1 MMTTISRVLT
11 LCGVALAS
19 ACARPPIP
27 YQEPVP
33 VRPVRG
39 SVAVSQTLSLLDA
52 SGSQEAA
59 FADGKAAL
67 ESLVAAMP
75 EGSYEAGVLVFGGFD
90 RETTGMVPFDRTKL
104 AGAAREASFLEGST
118 PIYAVLENE
127 LSSALRRDSGK
138 AAVVLISDGLATDY
152 AGRSGVDERTLAAA
166 RTLVQDRAGET
177 CFHTVGLGDDA
188 AGQAFLRALAET
200 SACGSHR
207 SVASLRDAAAFQA
220 LAREVYLGGAAPR
233 PEPRSIPAP
242 VDTDGDGVF
251 DSVDACPGTLR
262 NAPVDERG
270 CWTLQDLRFAVNGD
284 TIEGD
289 FTDSLQEAIRVLSAN
304 PDVRVRIDGHTDSD
318 GPAAYNQDL
327 SERRARAVRDYLVE
341 QGGLDASRFEVKG
354 FGESRPAVPNDSPAQ
369 KRRNRRVE
377 LTLLQ

>member
-1 MMTTISRVLT
+1 MTTFSRVLV
-11 LCGVALAS
+11 LCGLALAT
-19 ACARPPIP
+19 ACARSPIP

-39 SVAVSQTLSLLDA
+39 SVAVSQTMSLLDA
-52 SGSQEAA
+52 SGSQEEL
-59 FADGKAAL
+59 FAGGKAAL

-75 EGSYEAGVLVFGGFD
+75 EGTYEAGLLVFGGFE
-90 RETTGMVPFDRTKL
+90 RETTGMMPFDRAKL
-104 AGAAREASFLEGST
+104 AGAARDANFIEGST

-152 AGRSGVDERTLAAA
+152 AGRSGVDERTVAAA
-166 RTLVQDRAGET
+166 RALVQDRSGET
-177 CFHTVGLGDDA
+177 CFHTVGLGNDA
-188 AGQAFLRALAET
+188 AGQALLRALAET
-200 SACGSHR
+200 SSCGSHR
-207 SVASLRDAAAFQA
+207 SVASLRDASAIQAF
-220 LAREVYLGGAAPR
+220 AREVYLGGAAPR
-233 PEPRSIPAP
+233 PAPRTRPAP

-262 NAPVDERG
+262 RAPVDERG

-289 FTDSLQEAIRVLSAN
+289 FTGSLEEAIRVLVAN

-318 GPAAYNQDL
+318 GSAAYNQDL
-327 SERRARAVRDYLVE
+327 SERRAQAVRDYFVE
-341 QGGLDASRFEVKG
+341 QGGLDASRFTVKG

-377 LTLLQ
+377 LTLLE

>member
-1 MMTTISRVLT
+1 MTLFSRILVL
-11 LCGVALAS
+11 CAAALAS

-39 SVAVSQTLSLLDA
+39 TVAVSQTMSLLDA
-52 SGSQEAA
+52 SGSQESA
-59 FADGKAAL
+59 FAEGKAAL

-75 EGSYEAGVLVFGGFD
+75 EGSYEAGLVVFGGFD
-90 RETTGMVPFDRTKL
+90 RESTGLMPFDRTKL

-138 AAVVLISDGLATDY
+138 AAVVLVSDGLATDY

-166 RTLVQDRAGET
+166 RTLVQDRPGET
-177 CFHTVGLGDDA
+177 CFHTIGLGDDA
-188 AGQAFLRALAET
+188 AGQALLRSLAET
-200 SACGSHR
+200 SSCGSHR
-207 SVASLRDAAAFQA
+207 SVASLRDASAIQAF
-220 LAREVYLGGAAPR
+220 AREVYLGGAAPR
-233 PEPRSIPAP
+233 PAPRTRPTP
-242 VDTDGDGVF
+242 VDTDGDGVM
-251 DSVDACPGTLR
+251 DAVDACPGTLR
-262 NAPVDERG
+262 RAPVDERG
-270 CWTLQDLRFAVNGD
+270 CWTIENLRFAVNGD
-284 TIEGD
+284 AIESD
-289 FTDSLQEAIRVLSAN
+289 FTEGLQEAIRVLVAN

-327 SERRARAVRDYLVE
+327 SERRAEAVRDYLVE

-354 FGESRPAVPNDSPAQ
+354 FGESQPAVPNDSQAQ

-377 LTLLQ
+377 LTLLE